1 MAKPEHKHCQYL
13 VSAFVD
19 PYSLKPARSREVQNF
34 WKLQIK
40 FAKTILEKDPD
51 INFWIFLKQ
60 KAQKGKYLKS
70 LIWFLGDKGKKFLT
84 GKRLEYKTFL
94 FDFPQPKRYLLK
106 NEKVGEYLNDRQDPK
121 PTSILNFLKKDYGKK
136 TKS

>member
-19 PYSLKPARSREVQNF
+19 PYSLKPARSKEVQNF

-51 INFWIFLKQ
+51 IKFWVFLKQ
-60 KAQKGKYLKS
+60 KAQKDKYLKS
-70 LIWFLGDKGKKFLT
+70 LIWFLGDKGKKFLCD
-84 GKRLEYKTFL
+84 KRLEYKTFL

-106 NEKVGEYLNDRQDPK
+106 NEKVGESLNDEKVSK
-121 PTSILNFLKKDYGKK
+121 PTNILNFLKKDYGKK
-136 TKS
+136 A

>member
-19 PYSLKPARSREVQNF
+19 PYSLKPARSKEVQNF

-51 INFWIFLKQ
+51 IKFWVFLKQ
-60 KAQKGKYLKS
+60 KAQKGMNFMLQVFKKLKNHELNFSSIEKENYLK
-70 LIWFLGDKGKKFLT
+70 F
-84 GKRLEYKTFL
+84 
-94 FDFPQPKRYLLK
+94 
-106 NEKVGEYLNDRQDPK
+106 
-121 PTSILNFLKKDYGKK
+121 
-136 TKS
+136 